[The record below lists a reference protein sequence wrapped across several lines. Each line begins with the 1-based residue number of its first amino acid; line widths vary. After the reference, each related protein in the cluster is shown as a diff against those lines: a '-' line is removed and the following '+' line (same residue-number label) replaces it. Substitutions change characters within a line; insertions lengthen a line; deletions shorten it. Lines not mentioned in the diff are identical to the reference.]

1 LAVVSGN
8 TRSNISFSLTGAG
21 WLGGAQLSVAPPTTP
36 QSNYGNGTT
45 AGNVD
50 LIYAATLTLSA
61 TPTTLDLTSLLDPLN
76 GAVAF
81 ARVREFYLRN
91 NATTDGWTVIV
102 GGGASNPWVG
112 ASQFLQASST
122 VTVGPSTSSTSPC
135 TGKLAFAAPNTTGY
149 VVDGTH
155 KTLKLDPGA
164 NTFTVEVLIVG
175 SSV

>member
-1 LAVVSGN
+1 LAVVTGN
-8 TRSNISFSLTGAG
+8 VRSSIAFSLTGAG

-61 TPTTLDLTSLLDPLN
+61 TPTTLDLTSLTDPLN

-91 NATTDGWTVIV
+91 NATTDGWTVVV
-102 GGGASNPWVG
+102 GGGAANPWAG

-164 NTFTVEVLIVG
+164 NTLTVEILIVG